1 MIRFDCLS
9 EDKSL
14 NEIPEAN
21 DSNEKIVFRN
31 KIGKFDIQDKNKCNS
46 RFHRRKGNQRIS
58 NTTKKV
64 TVLIGDS
71 IIKDIK
77 GWEITDRKN
86 KTVVRDFL
94 GAKTNDMKSCVVPT
108 IKQNPET
115 VVLHCGTNDLK
126 TEKDHRNILGLGH
139 QCKTDKNTVMISGI
153 VPQNDNLND
162 DVIKVNKILRE
173 ACRKRN
179 TGFID
184 NENVK
189 PRYNCN
195 RSKLH
200 LNKRTN
206 LLIENILFSLYDD
219 IKDWHKFTVSNNSS
233 CKSKPKLNN
242 FQL

>member
-21 DSNEKIVFRN
+21 YSNEKIVFRN

-86 KTVVRDFL
+86 KIVVRYFL

-108 IKQNPET
+108 IKQNP
-115 VVLHCGTNDLK
+115 
-126 TEKDHRNILGLGH
+126 
-139 QCKTDKNTVMISGI
+139 
-153 VPQNDNLND
+153 
-162 DVIKVNKILRE
+162 
-173 ACRKRN
+173 
-179 TGFID
+179 
-184 NENVK
+184 
-189 PRYNCN
+189 
-195 RSKLH
+195 
-200 LNKRTN
+200 
-206 LLIENILFSLYDD
+206 
-219 IKDWHKFTVSNNSS
+219 
-233 CKSKPKLNN
+233 
-242 FQL
+242 